1 MKTKLIKRER
11 IHRVS
16 IDEELSRKLLSFV
29 KQEEVTV
36 PEALLL
42 IINLFFANEELKKV
56 ANPAKDK
63 KESD

>member
-42 IINLFFANEELKKV
+42 IINLFFDAEELKK
-56 ANPAKDK
+56 ATTPTEDK

>member
-16 IDEELSRKLLSFV
+16 IDEELSCKLLSFT
-29 KQEEVTV
+29 KQEELTV

-42 IINLFFANEELKKV
+42 IINLFFDAEELKK
-56 ANPAKDK
+56 ATTPTEDK